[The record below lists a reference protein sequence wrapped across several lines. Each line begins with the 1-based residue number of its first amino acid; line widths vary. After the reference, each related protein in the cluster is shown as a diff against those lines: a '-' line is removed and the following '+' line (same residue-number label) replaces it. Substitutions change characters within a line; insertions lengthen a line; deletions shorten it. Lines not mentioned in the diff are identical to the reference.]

1 MNINKDKTN
10 NSPAP
15 VTNES
20 ANIQSVYNDRN
31 RKVEK
36 VKDSETGTIQDI
48 WSDAKGWNPNVVNV
62 KNTDVN
68 RPLPATISADIM
80 KRWSVDYG
88 IEIVED
94 RVYSLVGKRHH
105 HQQDDNGKL
114 NKNVKIATIGKYK
127 PMRTSDIQV

>member
-20 ANIQSVYNDRN
+20 ANIQSVFNDRN
-31 RKVEK
+31 RKLEK
-36 VKDSETGTIQDI
+36 VKDSETGKVQEI
-48 WSDAKGWNPNVVNV
+48 WEDAKGWNPNIVNV

-68 RPLPATISADIM
+68 RPLPAIIPADIM
-80 KRWSVDYG
+80 KQWSVDYG

-94 RVYSLVGKRHH
+94 RVYSLVKKRHL
-105 HQQDDNGKL
+105 HQQDDKGNL
-114 NKNVKIATIGKYK
+114 NMNVKTHTIGKYK